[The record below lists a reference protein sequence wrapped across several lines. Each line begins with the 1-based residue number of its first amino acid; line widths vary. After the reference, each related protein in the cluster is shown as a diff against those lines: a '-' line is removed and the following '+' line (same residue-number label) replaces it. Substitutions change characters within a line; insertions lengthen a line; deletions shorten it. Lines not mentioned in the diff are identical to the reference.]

1 MNDRELEKYVPVT
14 SRNERYDE
22 SRIVEDG
29 NEPIKDPDVD
39 AIAAVK
45 GHIERQDLEGTEFGS
60 EEELSGDEEQC
71 RELE

>member
-1 MNDRELEKYVPVT
+1 MHDKEIYANVT
-14 SRNERYDE
+14 SRNDRYDE
-22 SRIVEDG
+22 SRIIEDG
-29 NEPIKDPDVD
+29 TEPIENSDVD

-60 EEELSGDEEQC
+60 EEELNGKEEQC

>member
-1 MNDRELEKYVPVT
+1 MNDKEIYANVT
-14 SRNERYDE
+14 SRNDRYDE
-22 SRIVEDG
+22 SRIIEDG
-29 NEPIKDPDVD
+29 TDPIENSDVD

-60 EEELSGDEEQC
+60 EEELNGKEEQC

>member
-1 MNDRELEKYVPVT
+1 MNDKEIYANVT
-14 SRNERYDE
+14 SRNDRYDE
-22 SRIVEDG
+22 SRIIEDG
-29 NEPIKDPDVD
+29 TEPIENSDVD

-60 EEELSGDEEQC
+60 EEELNGKEEQC

>member
-1 MNDRELEKYVPVT
+1 MNDKEIYANVT
-14 SRNERYDE
+14 RRNDRYDE

-29 NEPIKDPDVD
+29 TEPIENSDVD

-60 EEELSGDEEQC
+60 EEELNGKEEQC

>member
-1 MNDRELEKYVPVT
+1 MNDKEIYANVT
-14 SRNERYDE
+14 RRNDRYDE
-22 SRIVEDG
+22 SRIIEDG
-29 NEPIKDPDVD
+29 TDPIENSDVD

-60 EEELSGDEEQC
+60 EEELNGKEEQC

>member
-1 MNDRELEKYVPVT
+1 MNDKEIYANVT
-14 SRNERYDE
+14 RRNDRYDE

-29 NEPIKDPDVD
+29 TEPIENSDAD
-39 AIAAVK
+39 AIAAIK

-60 EEELSGDEEQC
+60 ENELNGEEEQC

>member
-1 MNDRELEKYVPVT
+1 MNDKEIYANVT
-14 SRNERYDE
+14 RRNDRYDE

-29 NEPIKDPDVD
+29 TEPIENSDVD

-60 EEELSGDEEQC
+60 ENELNGEEEQC

>member
-1 MNDRELEKYVPVT
+1 MNDKEIYANVT
-14 SRNERYDE
+14 RRNDRYDE
-22 SRIVEDG
+22 SRIIEDG
-29 NEPIKDPDVD
+29 TEPIENSDVD

-60 EEELSGDEEQC
+60 EEELNGKEEQC